1 MKFDREFDYVVVGTG
16 SAGCVLANRLTE
28 DGRDQVLVLEA
39 GRRDDTWKIHMP
51 AALMYN
57 LMDDKYNWYY
67 HTEPQEHMDNRRLY
81 WPRGKVWGGGSALNA
96 MVYIRGH
103 AYDYDRW
110 HEEGAT
116 GWRYQDVLPYFRKA
130 ESREKGADDYRG
142 GNGPL
147 NVHTGDEPNPLF
159 DAFIEAGQQAGY
171 PFTEDMNGYQQ
182 EGVGMMD
189 MTIKQGKRWSAAQAY
204 LRPVLSRANLT
215 TETGAMTHRIL
226 FDGDTAVGVEYV
238 QDGKTVRVAARK
250 EVIVSSGA
258 INSPQLL
265 MLSGIGPEAE
275 LQKHGIKVKADR
287 PGVGQNLQDH
297 LELYVQHECKEPVT
311 LYKYTTQPGKTVAG
325 VKWFLNHDWGA
336 CRTAHL
342 EAGGFIRT
350 EAGVQHPDIQ
360 FHFLPSQVL
369 DHGRKDAECHGFQVH
384 VGPMRPTSRGYLTLK
399 SDKPGDHPIIQPNLL
414 STERDRWEMRE
425 SVKLTRELFQQ
436 KAFDRFRGKELRP
449 GADMTS
455 DADIDAFVRQY
466 SDSAYHPSCTCK
478 MGSADDP
485 MAVVDEQAR
494 VYGVQNLRVV
504 DASIMPSVVSGNL
517 NAPTIMLAEKCADHI
532 RGRDPLNPM
541 PVDVWEHPD
550 WQNKQR

>member
-16 SAGCVLANRLTE
+16 SAGCVLANRLSE
-28 DGRDQVLVLEA
+28 DGQDEVLVLEA

-67 HTEPQEHMDNRRLY
+67 HTEPQKFMDNRRLY

-142 GNGPL
+142 GRGPL

-182 EGVGMMD
+182 EGVGLMD

-204 LRPVLSRANLT
+204 LRPVLNRPNLT

-226 FDGDTAVGVEYV
+226 FDGDKAVGVEYV
-238 QDGKTVRVAARK
+238 QDGKTLRVAARK

-265 MLSGIGPEAE
+265 MLSGIGPAAD
-275 LQKHGIKVKADR
+275 LKKLGIEVKADR

-297 LELYVQHECKEPVT
+297 LELYVQHECKEPIT
-311 LYKYTTQPGKTVAG
+311 LYKYTTQPGKTIAG

-342 EAGGFIRT
+342 EAGGFIRS
-350 EAGVQHPDIQ
+350 EAGVRHPDIQ

-384 VGPMRPTSRGYLTLK
+384 VGPMRPTSRGYLKLK
-399 SDKPGDHPIIQPNLL
+399 SDKPGDHPIIEPNLL

-425 SVKLTRELFQQ
+425 SVKLTREIFAQ
-436 KAFDRFRGKELRP
+436 KAFDPYRGKELRP
-449 GADMTS
+449 GEEMNS
-455 DADIDAFVRQY
+455 DAAIDAFVRQY

-478 MGSADDP
+478 MGSANDP

-517 NAPTIMLAEKCADHI
+517 NGPTIMLAEKCADHI
-532 RGRDPLNPM
+532 RGRDLLNPT
-541 PVDVWEHPD
+541 PVAVWEHQD
-550 WQNKQR
+550 WRNSQR

>member
-110 HEEGAT
+110 HEEGAA

-384 VGPMRPTSRGYLTLK
+384 VGPMRPSSRGYLTLK